1 MHSTRL
7 FVFALALASLGGCNF
22 ARLVAD
28 NAPPMMDDQ
37 TLAFYR
43 EASLKQARE
52 AAPSIL
58 KMLDGFIVS
67 SPDNPALLIRGAA
80 LYCGTALVLIED
92 EDTEYASHMYQRG
105 YDYAIRALGK
115 EVEDLDRLLRGPV
128 GDLSDA
134 LKELDRGNVGP
145 VFWAGGCLGGWMNLN
160 LDDVEAMAEIPKV
173 LAFINRAAEMDDTYH
188 FAGPHLFL
196 GIFNGMMGEAF
207 GGNPGSSRKH
217 FEKLFEIT
225 DGKYLL
231 GKVFYAR
238 TYAVQKQ
245 DKELY
250 VRTLEE
256 VLDSPL
262 MDSPDLALPNA
273 AAKRKA
279 EELLEDPGEFFLED

>member
-1 MHSTRL
+1 MHTSRL
-7 FVFALALASLGGCNF
+7 FVLVLTLVSLGSCNF

-52 AAPSIL
+52 AAPSML

-92 EDTEYASHMYQRG
+92 EDPEYASHMYRRG
-105 YDYAIRALGK
+105 YDYAIRALSK
-115 EVEDLDRLLRGPV
+115 EVDDLEQLLRGPV
-128 GDLSDA
+128 GNLADA
-134 LKELDRGNVGP
+134 LKELDDDVVGP
-145 VFWAGGCLGGWMNLN
+145 VFWSGSCLGGWMNLN
-160 LDDVEAMAEIPKV
+160 LEDVEAMAEIPKV
-173 LAFINRAAEMDDTYH
+173 LAFINRAAEMDDTYY

-207 GGNPGSSRKH
+207 GGNPGSSRAH

-225 DGKYLL
+225 QGKFLL
-231 GKVFYAR
+231 GKVFYAK

-245 DKELY
+245 DKELF